1 MIQPNVFYC
10 ECKELPVSE
19 IVKNCQKHEVK
30 LIMLDIV
37 VNFGFQFQFPLF

>member
-1 MIQPNVFYC
+1 MIQTYVLYC
-10 ECKELPVSE
+10 DCKELAVSE
-19 IVKNCQKHEVK
+19 IVKDCQKHEVK